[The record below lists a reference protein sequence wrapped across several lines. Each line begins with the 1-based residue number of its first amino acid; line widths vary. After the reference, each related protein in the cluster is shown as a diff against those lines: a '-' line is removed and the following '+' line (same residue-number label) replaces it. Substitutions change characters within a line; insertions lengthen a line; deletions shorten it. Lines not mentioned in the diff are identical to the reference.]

1 MNKIKMCFNIKIILI
16 FGVIFTL
23 VHLPTSQGSS
33 GCDRLEEKLNL
44 NKAEKSRFHLNKC
57 GGIHNRPS
65 PSNISGPRDKV
76 KRFEITKVSL

>member
-1 MNKIKMCFNIKIILI
+1 MSQIKALIKIIGTRYCTPSYHLFCINCILI
-16 FGVIFTL
+16 L
-23 VHLPTSQGSS
+23 S